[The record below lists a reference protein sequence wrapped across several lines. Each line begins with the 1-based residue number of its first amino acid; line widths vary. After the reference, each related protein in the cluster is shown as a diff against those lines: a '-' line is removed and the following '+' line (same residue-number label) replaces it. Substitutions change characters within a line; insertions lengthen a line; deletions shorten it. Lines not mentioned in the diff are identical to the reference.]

1 MGSIKHV
8 FTNPV
13 ADYTG
18 PGSSSI
24 VRPSDW
30 NSEHSYI
37 LQDAV
42 SLAGNTAGALANISS
57 GTLILAGGNNITLSQ
72 NGNSVTVS
80 AANAAAAPVNFSAGA
95 SSDNLGS
102 VVFSNSG
109 GVSFGL
115 SGSTITA
122 TVATN
127 YQSQGAYLT
136 TARASNDA
144 IGLNTAKT
152 NVTWTVNSSGLSLDA
167 GAYLTTARASNDAIG
182 LNTAKTNVTWTVNS
196 SGLSLDAGGYAGTG
210 FTTTTV
216 GGAVVAGTHDTAGL
230 KIAVPAYLTT
240 AMLSNA
246 ATISNIK
253 VSAGAA
259 SANRSDLT
267 FADSNGISF
276 GLSANGVITGTVATN
291 YQSQGAYLTT
301 ARASNDAIGLNTAKT
316 NVTWTVNSS
325 GLSLNAAGYAGTGT
339 SATNASITLDS
350 NGLQISVAAPG
361 AAAENNWVNLLGA
374 NTAGNTTASGST
386 LGFSGVNM
394 TLSGTNN
401 SQIVMSVP
409 ATSSL
414 VGTNG
419 ISISTNGST
428 ISVSAVQFTKS
439 RFNPFME
446 AVAVAGQHGNGSLHV
461 HPVPDPDHFQMDRM
475 GLDINW
481 SNATN
486 SSGSA
491 TISFWAGFYTRNAS
505 TLSLLASASSSQGIT
520 FAGTGGNNSLQAG
533 GRLFTIGWTTTI
545 TKADLWLGIVS
556 RTTSGN
562 TDGSASQYVVS
573 DINSNFSGV
582 FGVASNASNQDRLGL
597 GYYSA
602 TTAGIPGSIAFSDLR
617 GTASMAMRPPLYC
630 FLSQTV

>member
-1 MGSIKHV
+1 MPIRHV

-13 ADYTG
+13 ADGTNTG
-18 PGSSSI
+18 I

-30 NSEHSYI
+30 NSAHAYT

-42 SLAGNTAGALANISS
+42 SLAGNTSGAMALVSD
-57 GTLILAGGNNITLSQ
+57 GTLVLAGGNNVTLSQ
-72 NGNSVTVS
+72 NGNSVTIS
-80 AANAAAAPVNFSAGA
+80 GANAVPAPVHVSAGA
-95 SSDNLGS
+95 NEGDLGTI
-102 VVFSNSG
+102 VFSNSN

-115 SGSTITA
+115 NGSTVTA

-152 NVTWTVNSSGLSLDA
+152 NVTWTVNSSG
-167 GAYLTTARASNDAIG
+167 I
-182 LNTAKTNVTWTVNS
+182 
-196 SGLSLDAGGYAGTG
+196 SLDAGGYAGTG
-210 FTTTTV
+210 FTTTAQA
-216 GGAVVAGTHDTAGL
+216 GAVVAGTHDTNGL
-230 KIAVPAYLTT
+230 KLGVPAYLTT

-253 VSAGAA
+253 VSAGGA
-259 SANRSDLT
+259 SANLSAIT
-267 FADSNGISF
+267 FADSNGVSF
-276 GLSANGVITGTVATN
+276 GLNGSTITATVATN

-301 ARASNDAIGLNTAKT
+301 ARASNDGVGLNTAKT

-325 GLSLNAAGYAGTGT
+325 GISLNAGGYAGTGT
-339 SATNASITLDS
+339 SATNASITLNT
-350 NGLQISVAAPG
+350 NGLAISVAAPG
-361 AAAENNWVNLLGA
+361 AAAENNWVNLPGA
-374 NTAGNTTASGST
+374 NTSGNTTASGST

-394 TLSGTNN
+394 TLSGTND

-428 ISVSAVQFTKS
+428 ISISAVEFTRS

-446 AVAVAGQHGNGSLHV
+446 AVAAAGQHGQGTLHI
-461 HPVPDPDHFQMDRM
+461 HPVPDPDHFQFDRV
-475 GLDINW
+475 GFDINW

-491 TISFWAGFYTRNAS
+491 TISMWAGLYTRNAS
-505 TLSLLASASSSQGIT
+505 SLSLLASASSSQGIT

-533 GRLFTIGWTTTI
+533 GRLYTIGWTTTI
-545 TKADLWLGIVS
+545 TKCDLWMAIAY

-562 TDGSASQYVVS
+562 TDGSFSQYMVS
-573 DINSNFSGV
+573 DINSNFSGI
-582 FGVASNASNQDRLGL
+582 FGLASNASNQDRLGL

-602 TTAGIPGSIAFSDLR
+602 STSALPSSIAFSQIR
-617 GTASMAMRPPLYC
+617 GTASLALRPPLYC
-630 FLSQTV
+630 FLSGTA